1 MPHAAEPHQGLAD
14 LTQQKALHVLPVLA
28 AIAKGSGINGT
39 QGVEQVARGVSL
51 WREGSLV

>member
-28 AIAKGSGINGT
+28 AVAKGSGVDGA
-39 QGVEQVARGVSL
+39 QGVEQVARGVPL
-51 WREGSLV
+51 EREGSLV